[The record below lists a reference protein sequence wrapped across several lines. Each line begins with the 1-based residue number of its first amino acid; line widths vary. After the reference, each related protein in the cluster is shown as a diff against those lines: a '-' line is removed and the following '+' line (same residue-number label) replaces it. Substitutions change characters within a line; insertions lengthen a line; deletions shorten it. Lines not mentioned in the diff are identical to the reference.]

1 VAHAR
6 LAVAGA
12 LCARDRYPDCAEEPD
27 PEASGRQIRHGPR
40 SAPGRVQ
47 VALRAVNPL
56 DAIRD
61 LHGMG
66 LLADI
71 VVGVVGAIAGGFVAR
86 YLGVTTT
93 ATSHSIFMEIVI
105 AFLGAVILL
114 AILRLVGVGKRGRMS
129 GELFVAVVSARGSF
143 AIA

>member
-1 VAHAR
+1 MVWA
-6 LAVAGA
+6 LIGVVAGF
-12 LCARDRYPDCAEEPD
+12 L
-27 PEASGRQIRHGPR
+27 ASKVMTG
-40 SAPGRVQ
+40 
-47 VALRAVNPL
+47 
-56 DAIRD
+56 
-61 LHGMG
+61 HGMG

-105 AFLGAVILL
+105 AFLGAVILSQSCASSAL
-114 AILRLVGVGKRGRMS
+114 ASAAACS
-129 GELFVAVVSARGSF
+129 GEIFAAVVSAGGSF